1 MANRYPAPQPPPG
14 YFVEILIDQ
23 NNNQEAVIRP
33 DHPLPEETFESE
45 SEESDIPDEEFVTWD
60 MAQVTGEFDLAWDHF
75 VRRHR
80 VREAREAREAQQAQ
94 ENQAASFEDSARQEF
109 GLTEREHGNDDSEHE
124 QEEHDLEADG
134 HPEDDKEGDT
144 SVGEKNEVEVKG
156 EPSKHST

>member
-14 YFVEILIDQ
+14 YFVEFLIDQ

-80 VREAREAREAQQAQ
+80 AREAREAREAQQSQ
-94 ENQAASFEDSARQEF
+94 ESQAAGFEDGAGREF
-109 GLTEREHGNDDSEHE
+109 GLTEGERGGGDGEHGR
-124 QEEHDLEADG
+124 EEHGLEADG
-134 HPEDDKEGDT
+134 HPEDDKEGGA
-144 SVGEKNEVEVKG
+144 SVSEGDEVEVKG

>member
-1 MANRYPAPQPPPG
+1 MANRYPDPQPPPG

-23 NNNQEAVIRP
+23 NNNQEAVMVP
-33 DHPLPEETFESE
+33 NNPLPEETFESE
-45 SEESDIPDEEFVTWD
+45 SESDIPDEEFVTWD

-75 VRRHR
+75 VRRQR

-94 ENQAASFEDSARQEF
+94 ENQAASFEDSARHEF
-109 GLTEREHGNDDSEHE
+109 GLTEREHGDADSEHG
-124 QEEHDLEADG
+124 QDEHDLEADG

-144 SVGEKNEVEVKG
+144 SVGEEDEVEVKG